1 MIPLKRLRSMKES
14 PTVRKEIFDTRQGA
28 FSSKEGSIY
37 TIEKGLS
44 VTKKNTPASAE
55 APLYLWEEASMYS
68 TKNEPWGRPR
78 KDFCKA
84 IIFALTGY
92 LIVMS

>member
-1 MIPLKRLRSMKES
+1 M
-14 PTVRKEIFDTRQGA
+14 FDTRQGT

-44 VTKKNTPASAE
+44 ITKKNTPASAE
-55 APLYLWEEASMYS
+55 ALLSLWEEASMYS
-68 TKNEPWGRPR
+68 TRNAPWGRPR
-78 KDFCKA
+78 ADFCKA